1 MGLPRRVGRRGS
13 GRPCFES
20 KRRAQQKL
28 RLARRGPRGRGRRAR
43 APRRRSD
50 ARSRR
55 RGSGGPG
62 SPRRGPRPRRD
73 SPSRRARARCCSKI
87 VPRLGSRA
95 VEASSSSRTGARG
108 TSLCRVRG
116 AKAELQLEDPARFAA
131 WADLRRKHTPI
142 LTRLKRRLLDPSS
155 DLFSKSFDAPGQNAR
170 TPETN
175 KTI

>member
-1 MGLPRRVGRRGS
+1 MVLISDEGFPRRVDSLRIKTAVFHMR
-13 GRPCFES
+13 ED
-20 KRRAQQKL
+20 RAQDRL
-28 RLARRGPRGRGRRAR
+28 IRRLARRDPRGRGRRVPG
-43 APRRRSD
+43 PRPRSG

-55 RGSGGPG
+55 RDSAESN
-62 SPRRGPRPRRD
+62 SPRRAPRPRRD

-155 DLFSKSFDAPGQNAR
+155 DIFSK
-170 TPETN
+170 
-175 KTI
+175 